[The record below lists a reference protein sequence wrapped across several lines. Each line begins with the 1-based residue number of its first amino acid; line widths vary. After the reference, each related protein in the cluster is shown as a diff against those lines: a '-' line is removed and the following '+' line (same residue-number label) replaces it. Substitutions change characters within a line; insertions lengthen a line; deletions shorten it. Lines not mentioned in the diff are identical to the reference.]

1 MSAGQRAVSPLDLL
15 VSSLVTALLE
25 RRETVAVAESLT
37 AGLVT
42 SGFGAVPGVSAVL
55 RGGIVAYSTDLKAT
69 LLDVPTAVLS
79 SRGAVSAEAAE
90 AMAVGV
96 RARCG
101 SDWGLATTGVAG
113 PDPQEDKPAGTVYVA
128 VVGPGG
134 RQHAGPEVVA
144 AARRAGVLAA
154 DGSLDRGTVRTA
166 AAHAVLS
173 LLDRSL
179 SRSGSRR

>member
-1 MSAGQRAVSPLDLL
+1 MSVGEPTVTLDLL

-42 SGFGAVPGVSAVL
+42 SCFGTVPGVSAVL

-69 LLDVPTAVLS
+69 LLDVPSTVLS
-79 SRGAVSAEAAE
+79 SRGAVSAETAE
-90 AMAVGV
+90 AMAAGV

-113 PDPQEDKPAGTVYVA
+113 PDPQEGKVAGTVYVA

-134 RQHAGPEVVA
+134 TQHAGPEVVA
-144 AARRAGVLAA
+144 AARRAGVLTAGGPIDRAA
-154 DGSLDRGTVRTA
+154 VRTA

-173 LLDRSL
+173 VLDRSL
-179 SRSGSRR
+179 RQRGSER